1 MGLRIMNY
9 QLLIMDL
16 VSHRIPSGLAVMRQY
31 RDKVLNQHSEDFRV
45 FGASEKET
53 LFFGFRLEE

>member
-1 MGLRIMNY
+1 MNY